1 MFGEKRL
8 NLFGQLRIALAGMFD
23 SASQR
28 VVIWD
33 VITHRLLE
41 LALQPI
47 DVLKRGRVMA
57 NQGLKAAGVFGKL
70 ALCVVASLG
79 KPEARVDQPPL
90 RLVFALADPDRTAVA
105 ADDLLGAV
113 HLLGAKSLCRFG
125 EKSPL
130 LEGERVTFAEVIE
143 VRADLGQIEFAFDAY
158 V

>member
-57 NQGLKAAGVFGKL
+57 NQGLKAAAVFGKL
-70 ALCVVASLG
+70 ALCGVASLSQL
-79 KPEARVDQPPL
+79 EARADHHPWH
-90 RLVFALADPDRTAVA
+90 LVSARPTA
-105 ADDLLGAV
+105 
-113 HLLGAKSLCRFG
+113 
-125 EKSPL
+125 
-130 LEGERVTFAEVIE
+130 
-143 VRADLGQIEFAFDAY
+143 
-158 V
+158 